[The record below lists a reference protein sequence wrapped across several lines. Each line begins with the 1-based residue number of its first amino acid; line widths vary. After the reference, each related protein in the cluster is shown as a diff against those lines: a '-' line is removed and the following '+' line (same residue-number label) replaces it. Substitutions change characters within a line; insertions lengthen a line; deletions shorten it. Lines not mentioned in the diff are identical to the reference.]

1 MASTRC
7 CTSSASGASCL
18 PLRLARATEALCRIY
33 AREHQGCRVSSVE
46 CRMDF
51 VDHVNEHPLQH
62 TALWGVSGLGSSFKT
77 MAKTATVA
85 AKRVEKR
92 ANNAL
97 KPRFQPKTM
106 DSQERW
112 RTGNLKGGDK
122 TLSTFDRQNNLDKYK
137 HQRSKW

>member
-1 MASTRC
+1 
-7 CTSSASGASCL
+7 
-18 PLRLARATEALCRIY
+18 
-33 AREHQGCRVSSVE
+33 
-46 CRMDF
+46 MDF

-62 TALWGVSGLGSSFKT
+62 TAWFGGKVPGAGAFLDKSLKRFVQT
-77 MAKTATVA
+77 AKTKVNQAS
-85 AKRVEKR
+85 RG

-97 KPRFQPKTM
+97 KPRFQTKTM

-112 RTGNLKGGDK
+112 RTGNLKGGEK